1 LFSKGNLFYSRR
13 IGGSPSYELK
23 DNEKYVTNPKN
34 VSLLNALKVSGRT
47 KGGLGVGIL
56 NAVTEKTTADIKNTA
71 DNTITKTVV
80 EPLSNYNILV
90 FDQRFRKNSS
100 VSFINTNVTRDGDF
114 RDANVVAL
122 IWDLNTK
129 DNKYNLA
136 GDFKYSH
143 VNDVNLKKGVSSL
156 LRFSENEGK
165 YRSNFGASLVTKD
178 YNIDDLGINNETNY
192 YKLFANGN
200 YRILQPI
207 KHFNSFYVGLES
219 NTQFQKETNKIQQF
233 QSFISI
239 EAQTKN
245 NIWMGGGT
253 EINPIETYDYYEPR
267 VENRFFI
274 KPAQIEF
281 WVYVS
286 TNYNKKFA
294 LDINPFKVFID
305 QKNATVNGLNISPR
319 YRFNDKLLLSYDL
332 KINLQRNLKGYVAQE
347 DFDNNNAT
355 EKDII
360 FGNRNRNT
368 FVNGISGKYAINSKM
383 NFNLSVRHYWSYVE
397 NKNFYTL
404 QQDGRLK
411 DLSNYDKNKDSNFNS
426 WNFDLSYAYWFAP
439 GSQISILYRNDASRN
454 GTIDNKKYG
463 DNLSNILNNNSLN
476 HVFSISIK
484 YFIDYNQAKNWF

>member
-1 LFSKGNLFYSRR
+1 
-13 IGGSPSYELK
+13 
-23 DNEKYVTNPKN
+23 
-34 VSLLNALKVSGRT
+34 
-47 KGGLGVGIL
+47 
-56 NAVTEKTTADIKNTA
+56 
-71 DNTITKTVV
+71 
-80 EPLSNYNILV
+80 
-90 FDQRFRKNSS
+90 
-100 VSFINTNVTRDGDF
+100 
-114 RDANVVAL
+114 
-122 IWDLNTK
+122 
-129 DNKYNLA
+129 
-136 GDFKYSH
+136 
-143 VNDVNLKKGVSSL
+143 
-156 LRFSENEGK
+156 
-165 YRSNFGASLVTKD
+165 
-178 YNIDDLGINNETNY
+178 
-192 YKLFANGN
+192 
-200 YRILQPI
+200 
-207 KHFNSFYVGLES
+207 
-219 NTQFQKETNKIQQF
+219 
-233 QSFISI
+233 
-239 EAQTKN
+239 
-245 NIWMGGGT
+245 
-253 EINPIETYDYYEPR
+253 
-267 VENRFFI
+267 
-274 KPAQIEF
+274 
-281 WVYVS
+281 
-286 TNYNKKFA
+286 
-294 LDINPFKVFID
+294 
-305 QKNATVNGLNISPR
+305 
-319 YRFNDKLLLSYDL
+319 L